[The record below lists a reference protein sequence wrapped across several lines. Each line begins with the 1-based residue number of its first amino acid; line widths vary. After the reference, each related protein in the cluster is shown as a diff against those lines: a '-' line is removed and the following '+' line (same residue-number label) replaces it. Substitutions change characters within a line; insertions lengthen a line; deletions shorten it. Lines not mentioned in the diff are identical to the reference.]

1 MVVCS
6 PESGLPVSGSG
17 HLPNDEPI
25 TILLQKFAEGDKSAI
40 DRLVPLLYPE
50 LKKLARSYMRN
61 ENVGHTLQPTALVHQ
76 AYMRLVKQDQP
87 DFRSR
92 AHFLGVAA
100 HVMRQILIDHARIRD
115 AEKRGGGAAKLSLE
129 AVDVGSA
136 DRPPLI
142 LALDDALKELA
153 RTDPLKGQL
162 IEIRFFGGLTAEES
176 AEVLNIPVTE
186 VRRHLR
192 VAQAWLLRELNE
204 DFCGSAEEKK

>member
-1 MVVCS
+1 MT
-6 PESGLPVSGSG
+6 
-17 HLPNDEPI
+17 NDEPI
-25 TILLQKFAEGDKSAI
+25 TILLHRFAAGDKSAI

-50 LKKLARSYMRN
+50 LKKLARSYMHN

-76 AYMRLVKQDQP
+76 AYMKLVKQDQG

-100 HVMRQILIDHARIRD
+100 HVMRQILMDHARVRD
-115 AEKRGGGAAKLSLE
+115 AEKRGGKGAKMSLDG
-129 AVDVGSA
+129 VDVAAG

-142 LALDDALKELA
+142 LAVDDALSELA

-162 IEIRFFGGLTAEES
+162 IEMRFFGGLTAEES

-192 VAQAWLLRELNE
+192 VAQAWLLRELNP
-204 DFCGSAEEKK
+204 DSKKVTH